1 MSLQEPQDQ
10 IEPET
15 VDSAEEQSQDAPVE
29 SALSDSDEFTSS
41 TESESVDVPTDEL
54 ESSTDDDADASV
66 EEEDLDDV
74 DEPAPAAKNHTP
86 SSGELPHPDVP
97 DVPRRHRAHDRAEA
111 GR

>member
-41 TESESVDVPTDEL
+41 SESEVC
-54 ESSTDDDADASV
+54 
-66 EEEDLDDV
+66 
-74 DEPAPAAKNHTP
+74 
-86 SSGELPHPDVP
+86 
-97 DVPRRHRAHDRAEA
+97 
-111 GR
+111 